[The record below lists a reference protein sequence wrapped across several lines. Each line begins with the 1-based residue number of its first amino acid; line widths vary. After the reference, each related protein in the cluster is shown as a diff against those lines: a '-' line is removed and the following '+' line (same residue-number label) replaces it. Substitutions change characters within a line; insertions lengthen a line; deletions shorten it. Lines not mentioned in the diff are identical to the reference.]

1 MYNYDLD
8 VVSLDPLTLSY
19 QPATKGAYVTVIGNE
34 NLKDGSEIE
43 VVVVSA
49 NGFYTKRYKIT
60 IRYNKAES
68 AGTRYLRNLA
78 ILLGIILAIILVIS
92 RSNKF
97 HKNSLIKKI
106 DDTNNQN
113 PTDGLSNNQHNNG
126 NYFSI

>member
-1 MYNYDLD
+1 M
-8 VVSLDPLTLSY
+8 
-19 QPATKGAYVTVIGNE
+19 
-34 NLKDGSEIE
+34 
-43 VVVVSA
+43 VVSA

-97 HKNSLIKKI
+97 HKNSLIKKK

-113 PTDGLSNNQHNNG
+113 PTDGQSNNQNN
-126 NYFSI
+126 NVNNF